1 MKYLWVLAGANGSGK
16 STFYRKF
23 LADTGIPFIN
33 ADEIA
38 KAKFPEKTVEAN
50 QKAQEE
56 AHRLYHEHL
65 DKGDSFCYETVF
77 SHHSKIEF
85 IEKARHLGYTINLGY
100 IHLEDPDLNVLRVS
114 QRVSEGGHDVSE
126 DKIRS
131 RITRTMDH
139 IKKAL
144 VIVDE
149 ADIYENSNDEN
160 PFALKASIKNG
171 KFTFL
176 EKPTPVWLS
185 ELTELVG

>member
-38 KAKFPEKTVEAN
+38 KVKFPEKTVEAN
-50 QKAQEE
+50 QKAQAE

-85 IEKARHLGYTINLGY
+85 IERARHLGYTINLGY
-100 IHLEDPDLNVLRVS
+100 IHLEDPDLNVLRVT
-114 QRVSEGGHDVSE
+114 QRVSEGGHDVPE
-126 DKIRS
+126 DKIRG

>member
-38 KAKFPEKTVEAN
+38 KVKFPEKTDEAN
-50 QKAQEE
+50 QKAQAE

-85 IEKARHLGYTINLGY
+85 IERARHLGYTINLGY

-114 QRVSEGGHDVSE
+114 Q
-126 DKIRS
+126 
-131 RITRTMDH
+131 
-139 IKKAL
+139 
-144 VIVDE
+144 
-149 ADIYENSNDEN
+149 
-160 PFALKASIKNG
+160 
-171 KFTFL
+171 
-176 EKPTPVWLS
+176 
-185 ELTELVG
+185 